1 MMTTRDVV
9 VGSDTD
15 VEGDVSSQE
24 AVGSYYDGGDDDVDG
39 FPCVIVYLA

>member
-15 VEGDVSSQE
+15 VGGDGSQ
-24 AVGSYYDGGDDDVDG
+24 VTVVSYYDGGDDDVDG
-39 FPCVIVYLA
+39 SPCVIVYLA